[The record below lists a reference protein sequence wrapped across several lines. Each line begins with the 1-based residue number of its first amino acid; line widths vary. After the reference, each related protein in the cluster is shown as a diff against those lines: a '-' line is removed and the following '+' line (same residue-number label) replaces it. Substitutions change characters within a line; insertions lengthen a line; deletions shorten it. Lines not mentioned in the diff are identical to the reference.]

1 MPVMTSI
8 PMRKKP
14 LVTHIFTADPS
25 AHVFE
30 GKIYIYPSHDL
41 DNDIPHTHEGDH
53 FDMKDYHVLSIAD
66 FNSPVVDHGQVLHLE
81 DVPWASRQMWAP
93 DAACKDGTYYLYFPA
108 RDKQGVFRIGVASSD
123 RPYGPFTPEP
133 KPIKGSY
140 SIDPAVF
147 MDDDGEAYM
156 YFGGL
161 RGGQL
166 ERWSNG
172 VYSPDAR
179 EPRDA
184 GPAVRPRVA
193 RLRPDMK
200 GIDGGVHEVVI
211 LDEHGR
217 PLRADDLDRR
227 YFEGPW
233 MHTYRG
239 TYYFSYSTGDT
250 RYLVYAT
257 GDNPWGPFTYQGR
270 ILNPVIGWT
279 THHSIVEFQGNWYL
293 FYHCSSLSGGITH
306 KRCIKYMELNYNG
319 DGSIQTH
326 DPSAD

>member
-1 MPVMTSI
+1 MGAG
-8 PMRKKP
+8 RR
-14 LVTHIFTADPS
+14 LQ
-25 AHVFE
+25 
-30 GKIYIYPSHDL
+30 GR
-41 DNDIPHTHEGDH
+41 
-53 FDMKDYHVLSIAD
+53 HVLSLL
-66 FNSPVVDHGQVLHLE
+66 PRH
-81 DVPWASRQMWAP
+81 
-93 DAACKDGTYYLYFPA
+93 
-108 RDKQGVFRIGVASSD
+108 KQGVFRIGVASSD

-133 KPIKGSY
+133 EPIQGSY
-140 SIDPAVF
+140 SIDPAVY

-172 VYSPDAR
+172 VYHPDAR
-179 EPRDA
+179 EPQGA
-184 GPAVRPRVA
+184 APAVCPRVV
-193 RLRPDMK
+193 RLTPDMK
-200 GIDGGVHEVVI
+200 GIDGEVHEVVI

-233 MHTYRG
+233 MHKYRG

-257 GDNPWGPFTYQGR
+257 GDNPRGPFTYQGR

-279 THHSIVEFQGNWYL
+279 THHSIVEFQGTWFL
-293 FYHCSSLSGGITH
+293 FYHCSSLSGGVTH
-306 KRCIKYMELNYNG
+306 KRCIKYMELIYNG